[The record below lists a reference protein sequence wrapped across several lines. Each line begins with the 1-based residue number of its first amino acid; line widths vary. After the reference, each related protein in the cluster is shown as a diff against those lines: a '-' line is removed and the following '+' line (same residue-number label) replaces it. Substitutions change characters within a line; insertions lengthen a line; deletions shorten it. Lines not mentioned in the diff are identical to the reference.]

1 MVGGFLKAF
10 KSKAWRIML
19 IQNSD
24 LYFSEIEMLT
34 PSDLAKV
41 AAKEE
46 ATKKSA
52 SKQRKKSKKKAA
64 SEKPSFECP
73 LESSLLPEGVSIEEG
88 PKAENIVLVPDDQ
101 SLIVSVDASILA
113 PESGMDYDILIFLL
127 FFFFIYICT

>member
-1 MVGGFLKAF
+1 MVGGFLKVF
-10 KSKAWRIML
+10 KSEARRIML

-52 SKQRKKSKKKAA
+52 SKQRKKSKKKPA
-64 SEKPSFECP
+64 SEKPPSECP
-73 LESSLLPEGVSIEEG
+73 LEPSLLPEGVSIEAG
-88 PKAENIVLVPDDQ
+88 PEAENVVLVPDDQ
-101 SLIVSVDASILA
+101 SLIVSADANVLA
-113 PESGMDYDILIFLL
+113 PGSRMDFDV
-127 FFFFIYICT
+127 